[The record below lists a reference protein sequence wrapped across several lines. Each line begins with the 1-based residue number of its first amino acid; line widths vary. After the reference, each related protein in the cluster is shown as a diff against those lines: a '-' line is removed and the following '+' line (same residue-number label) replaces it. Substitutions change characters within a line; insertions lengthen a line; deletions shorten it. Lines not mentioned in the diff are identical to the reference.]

1 RYTGFNGVG
10 IIEIF
15 TKKGPDI
22 IEVEKP
28 ISENKTSTI
37 FWKPDIIT
45 DSSGKASVTFSNKQ
59 SFEIVISV
67 QGITSSVLVGSNKI
81 QLPVK

>member
-1 RYTGFNGVG
+1 VG

-45 DSSGKASVTFSNKQ
+45 DSSGKASISFSNKQ
-59 SFEIVISV
+59 SSTVYISV
-67 QGITSSVLVGSNKI
+67 EGNAANGLAGSSTI
-81 QLPVK
+81 EFTVK